1 MCSGRAAHFPHQDV
15 DEMLCQQR
23 GSRMRGTS
31 HLKLN
36 TDCRTEWFDLQLA
49 GEGGSDI
56 GVTMPT
62 PIPAATSA
70 QTVIDELVCIEK

>member
-1 MCSGRAAHFPHQDV
+1 MMCGGRAAHFPYQDV

-56 GVTMPT
+56 GGDNANTDT
-62 PIPAATSA
+62 RRHQRANR
-70 QTVIDELVCIEK
+70 D